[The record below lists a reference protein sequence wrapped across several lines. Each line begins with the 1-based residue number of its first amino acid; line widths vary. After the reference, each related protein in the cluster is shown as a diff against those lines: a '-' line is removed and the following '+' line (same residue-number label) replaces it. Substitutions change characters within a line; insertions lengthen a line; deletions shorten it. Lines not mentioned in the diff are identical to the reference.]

1 MGRRRCPRRWPPG
14 ALLSA
19 STAPDLET
27 IAWQLGR
34 PPVGVLA
41 VARRCPYGYPQVILT
56 HPLHRQGEEF
66 VVFPT
71 LFWLSC
77 PFLGAEVARLE
88 SAGAVKR
95 FEGLLARDPDLA
107 AAYAR
112 AHGAYREERLSL
124 LSSEDREF
132 LRAHRAWDSV
142 ETGIAGLRNPR
153 RVKCLHAQLAHFL
166 VRGEN
171 PIGEKTAAEIPHL
184 ECPPERVMCRA
195 VAGE

>member
-1 MGRRRCPRRWPPG
+1 MS
-14 ALLSA
+14 AL
-19 STAPDLET
+19 TAWDLQIVT
-27 IAWQLGR
+27 RQLGR

-41 VARRCPYGYPQVILT
+41 VARRCVYGYPQVILT

-77 PFLGAEVARLE
+77 PFLGVEVARLE

-95 FEGLLARDPDLA
+95 FEAQLVTDPALA
-107 AAYAR
+107 ASYAR
-112 AHGAYREERLSL
+112 AHDAYREARLSL
-124 LSSEDREF
+124 LSPEEREF
-132 LRAHRAWDSV
+132 LRARRAWDSV
-142 ETGIAGLRNPR
+142 ETGIAGLGNPR
-153 RVKCLHAQLAHFL
+153 RVKCLHSQLAHFL

-171 PIGEKTAAEIPHL
+171 PIGEAVAVELPRL
-184 ECPPERVMCRA
+184 ECPPERVMCHA